1 MHDTRIVVASSSVE
15 VVILRPTCRE
25 MMLKLCLKAQ
35 LGREKQSKL
44 RKGEPRIEE
53 GLKAAIVR
61 GEGADHN
68 KGELLAIGCGS
79 EILATA

>member
-1 MHDTRIVVASSSVE
+1 VVAASSVE
-15 VVILRPTCRE
+15 VVILRPACRE

-35 LGREKQSKL
+35 LGREKQSSKL

-68 KGELLAIGCGS
+68 KGELLAIGCGA

>member
-1 MHDTRIVVASSSVE
+1 
-15 VVILRPTCRE
+15 
-25 MMLKLCLKAQ
+25 MLKLCLKAQ
-35 LGREKQSKL
+35 LGREKQSKM

-68 KGELLAIGCGS
+68 KGESLAIGCGLS
-79 EILATA
+79 NVLTHSCSRPDRRVNQNP

>member
-1 MHDTRIVVASSSVE
+1 
-15 VVILRPTCRE
+15 

-35 LGREKQSKL
+35 LGREKQSKM

-61 GEGADHN
+61 GEGAEHN
-68 KGELLAIGCGS
+68 KGESLAIGCGV
-79 EILATA
+79 

>member
-1 MHDTRIVVASSSVE
+1 
-15 VVILRPTCRE
+15 